1 MCSDEREGE
10 KSITLMNDRVIIRGM
25 QPVLMGQR
33 FGTHSILV
41 PRVLQVDYN
50 NKASVLDDQIKRTV

>member
-1 MCSDEREGE
+1 
-10 KSITLMNDRVIIRGM
+10 MNDRVIIRGM

-33 FGTHSILV
+33 FGTDSILV
-41 PRVLQVDYN
+41 LRVLQVDYN